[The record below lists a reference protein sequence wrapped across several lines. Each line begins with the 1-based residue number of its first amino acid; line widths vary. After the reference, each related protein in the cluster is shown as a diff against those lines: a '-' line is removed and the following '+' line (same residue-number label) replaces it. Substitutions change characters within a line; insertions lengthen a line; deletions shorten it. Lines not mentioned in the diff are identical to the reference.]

1 MPGPDYYRRQAD
13 ICLGMSV
20 LGEDPAIAA
29 ALIALA
35 KEFLAKAEAAE
46 RADSA
51 PLPHVIDRE
60 ESEGDHI

>member
-1 MPGPDYYRRQAD
+1 
-13 ICLGMSV
+13 MSV